1 VLLTGFTLKGFCI
14 GTRRSHMVNNTE
26 GSSAGSKCRQ
36 SSNGDHTPLSTGS
49 PSKLDSMIEAI
60 LRKKVHERQDIEKSH
75 LSLLAKIKLL
85 QKHLADG
92 MIPSGLR
99 IHRVK
104 AKGPDAETLQVKFDE
119 IISEAQFKL
128 LDALAD
134 SLRANVKV
142 HQEAIQE

>member
-1 VLLTGFTLKGFCI
+1 
-14 GTRRSHMVNNTE
+14 
-26 GSSAGSKCRQ
+26 
-36 SSNGDHTPLSTGS
+36 
-49 PSKLDSMIEAI
+49 MIEAI

-92 MIPSGLR
+92 TIPSGLR